1 MEGRSVEDG
10 GEGLKFSVFCYNVQ
24 PGIAIDYKTGDSHL
38 KNGEANEADEKEE
51 LVLNTKSKKYHL
63 PSCSAVFKM
72 KEKNKIKG
80 AYSRAALEAKGY
92 TPCAICAA

>member
-1 MEGRSVEDG
+1 MEARSVEDG

-24 PGIAIDYKTGDSHL
+24 PGIAIDYKTGASRL